1 MPRSAPRPWRARWL
15 AVAIG
20 LSIALPATAD
30 TPAKKKKPRNRVADC
45 ASFDQ
50 RDRADE
56 NGVDFTIASRCE
68 PKLACGIKW
77 TLTCSPGTKKA
88 ARTREGAAF
97 ELENGQSDGAS
108 ASADRCGPDGW
119 EISDITWSCEPLP

>member
-1 MPRSAPRPWRARWL
+1 MPRRRRWRWL

-30 TPAKKKKPRNRVADC
+30 TPAKKKKPRNRVAEC

-50 RDRADE
+50 RDRDDE
-56 NGVDFTIASRCE
+56 TGVDFTIASRCE

-77 TLTCSPGTKKA
+77 TLTCAPGTKKA

-108 ASADRCGPDGW
+108 ASAD
-119 EISDITWSCEPLP
+119 